1 MCPAAGI
8 DSEDVVEHDGFNVS
22 RKLKFSRKSDVRTS
36 IEWIYVTVVLA
47 LAHFC

>member
-8 DSEDVVEHDGFNVS
+8 DSEDVVEHDVS

-36 IEWIYVTVVLA
+36 LEWIYVTVVLA